1 MAWNTASVAL
11 GETTKKS
18 HYDRLRQ
25 NDQAIASGSFTFYSL
40 KTFSNAVKL
49 TGGVTGTCTHRG
61 KTTFSATAVFK
72 SQKRNSSNEQ
82 LCNWIRVTNPPTGF
96 MFTKTTGWTAETWVT
111 VDVLSLYPALTPGTK
126 SILISIVI
134 STTSGKIFVRPYN
147 DTNISATPQT
157 SSEWSQV
164 IARLADNYQE
174 AEIDLSADYKF
185 DIAVENVN
193 SDVSISYPKKE
204 LR

>member
-25 NDQAIASGSFTFYSL
+25 NDQTIASGTFTFYSQ

-82 LCNWIRVTNPPTGF
+82 LCNWIRVTNPPTGW
-96 MFTKTTGWTAETWVT
+96 MYTKTSGWTADTWVT
-111 VDVLSLYPALTPGTK
+111 VDISAYVTAGTK
-126 SILISIVI
+126 SIKIVVNV
-134 STTSGKIFVRPYN
+134 STTSSKIYTRPYN
-147 DTNISATPQT
+147 DSNISSTPNA
-157 SSEWSQV
+157 SQEYSQL
-164 IARLADNYQE
+164 IARFADNYQE
-174 AEIDLSADYKF
+174 AVIDLSSDYKF

-193 SDVSISYPKKE
+193 SDVYISYPRSE